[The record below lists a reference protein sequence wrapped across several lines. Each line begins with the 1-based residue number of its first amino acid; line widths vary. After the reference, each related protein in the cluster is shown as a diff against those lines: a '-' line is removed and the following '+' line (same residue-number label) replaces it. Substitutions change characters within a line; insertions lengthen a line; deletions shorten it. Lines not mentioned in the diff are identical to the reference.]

1 MGLVKIVKKKYW
13 MFEPKCVILDKN
25 NVWRGAVSMI
35 QTVDYYRVNTVQDNT
50 EVKPTT
56 DAVQNTDFA
65 SVLETTTQTEKKE
78 ATAASMDNI
87 FIKAAETYQIPVN
100 LVKAV
105 AKTESNFNPN
115 AVSCCGAQGVMQ
127 LMPSTAEGLGVKDP
141 FDAEQNIMGG
151 AKYLSQM
158 MDRYNGDIKLTLAA
172 YNAGAGN
179 VAKYGG
185 VPPFKE
191 TQAYVERVMQYMG
204 EDMECPAYTKEVQ
217 DQHLVFTVRESDK
230 NYTSEDYS
238 RFMDIFR
245 EQEALS
251 RLDKIYKSF
260 VH

>member
-1 MGLVKIVKKKYW
+1 
-13 MFEPKCVILDKN
+13 
-25 NVWRGAVSMI
+25 
-35 QTVDYYRVNTVQDNT
+35 
-50 EVKPTT
+50 
-56 DAVQNTDFA
+56 
-65 SVLETTTQTEKKE
+65 
-78 ATAASMDNI
+78 
-87 FIKAAETYQIPVN
+87 
-100 LVKAV
+100 
-105 AKTESNFNPN
+105 
-115 AVSCCGAQGVMQ
+115 
-127 LMPSTAEGLGVKDP
+127 
-141 FDAEQNIMGG
+141 MGG

>member
-1 MGLVKIVKKKYW
+1 
-13 MFEPKCVILDKN
+13 
-25 NVWRGAVSMI
+25 MI
-35 QTVDYYRVNTVQDNT
+35 QTVDYYRMNSLQTDTVQ
-50 EVKPTT
+50 KPVE
-56 DAVQNTDFA
+56 DDVQNVQTVQETDFA
-65 SVLETTTQTEKKE
+65 SVLQTAQGEKKE
-78 ATAASMDNI
+78 TKAVSMDDI
-87 FIKAAETYQIPVN
+87 FLKAAETYQVPVN

-105 AKTESNFNPN
+105 AKTESNFNPD

-127 LMPSTAEGLGVKDP
+127 LMPSTAAGLGVTDP

-158 MDRYNGDIKLTLAA
+158 MDRYGGDIKLTLAA

-191 TQAYVERVMQYMG
+191 TQAYVERVMGYMG
-204 EDMECPAYTKEVQ
+204 EELESPLYTKAAQEQ
-217 DQHLVFTVRESDK
+217 NLVFTVRSSDRT
-230 NYTSEDYS
+230 YTYDDYS

-251 RLDKIYKSF
+251 RLDKMIYKSR
-260 VH
+260 VN

>member
-1 MGLVKIVKKKYW
+1 
-13 MFEPKCVILDKN
+13 
-25 NVWRGAVSMI
+25 MI
-35 QTVDYYRVNTVQDNT
+35 QTTDYYRVKPVQTDT
-50 EVKPTT
+50 EAKSAT
-56 DAVQNTDFA
+56 DTIQNTDFA
-65 SVLETTTQTEKKE
+65 SVLETTTTQPEKKQATE
-78 ATAASMDNI
+78 APMDDI
-87 FIKAAETYQIPVN
+87 FLKAAQTYQIPVN

-127 LMPSTAEGLGVKDP
+127 LMPSTAAGLGVTDP

-158 MDRYNGDIKLTLAA
+158 MDRYDGDVRLTLAA

-191 TQAYVERVMQYMG
+191 TQAYVERVMGYMA
-204 EDMECPAYTKEVQ
+204 EDMESPTYTQEVREQ
-217 DQHLVFTVRESDK
+217 NLVFTVRNSDRS
-230 NYTSEDYS
+230 YTYEDYS
-238 RFMDIFR
+238 RFMDLFR

-251 RLDKIYKSF
+251 RLDKFYKTRMN
-260 VH
+260 